1 MKRLSAE
8 IATRGLVS
16 RFCTALLCAALLCL
30 SPNTASLAAATVAT
44 ADDATTVI
52 DSVPL
57 AAETGVSS
65 GAASATL
72 TADQLDSYSESIADA
87 LDEYLETNFPRTHEP
102 GVAVAVVTRQGI
114 AYYKTMGTCESVDD
128 TFFIG
133 SLSKSMC
140 AVAIMQLVEQGR
152 IDLDEPAAAYAP
164 EFLTP
169 PQVTVRMLLNQTSGF
184 GFYQSLNQATVGDT
198 LGEFSYSNANYDLLG
213 RIVEHVS
220 GQSYSDYLAQHVFA
234 PLGMNDSSAQ
244 GLRTND
250 VLGSVGLNDADGVAD
265 TADVFD
271 GASTIVSA
279 GALGADGR
287 GSADAGSVAQ
297 FDADAAAAGTGETT
311 AANTVTYGDTRSVL
325 GHRNY
330 YGAYIDDGFQHAAN
344 DDAWGGPSS
353 GYVSSSIRDMASYL
367 QMYLNGGSNVLSS
380 DSVMQMFMSRV
391 QEPGSDSYYGMG
403 WFSFYW
409 DDDDELVFSHD
420 GDVETNVASMCVFPE
435 RGIGVVVL
443 GDGYDSVA
451 GNSLFFQ
458 MASGV
463 TDIVT
468 GYDAPDLD
476 ADEYTAA
483 HDDVN
488 KRWAKFLGTCALP
501 LVGGVLWALL
511 ARAFFGR
518 RARARRGAAGANGEV
533 LGNGSY
539 AGVAAAVGSEAAGL
553 PRDRACLLAAMLTA
567 ADVTAFALAVVLV
580 AGVPEY
586 LGVPW
591 RDISTFDPSISFS
604 LIVAS
609 MLIAVALII
618 RALVALWAI
627 HRRHRDTLA

>member
-8 IATRGLVS
+8 IATRGLVP
-16 RFCTALLCAALLCL
+16 RLCAALLCAALLCI
-30 SPNTASLAAATVAT
+30 SPNAASPAAAAVAT
-44 ADDATTVI
+44 VD

-72 TADQLDSYSESIADA
+72 TADQLDSYSETIANA
-87 LDEYLETNFPRTHEP
+87 LDEYLETNFPRTYEP
-102 GVAVAVVTRQGI
+102 GVAVAVVTRQGV

-250 VLGSVGLNDADGVAD
+250 VLGSVELNDADGVAD

-330 YGAYIDDGFQHAAN
+330 YGVYVDDGFQHAAN

-391 QEPGSDSYYGMG
+391 QESGSDSYYGMG

-409 DDDDELVFSHD
+409 DDELVFSHD

-518 RARARRGAAGANGEV
+518 RARALRSAEAAGGVAFGEDA
-533 LGNGSY
+533 S
-539 AGVAAAVGSEAAGL
+539 AGVANVAGSAAKGL

-609 MLIAVALII
+609 MFIAVALIV
-618 RALVALWAI
+618 RAFVALWAI